1 MKIFSERSTTWFSEG
16 PGEVGEI
23 LFRKIRV
30 VVVIVVV
37 TKVDEASRPDAML
50 EHIIDFSHSK
60 RVNLGDLFGFVSFLD
75 HVKNYP
81 SEDFCFTPKATAFFF
96 LELLAA
102 MLALRACKACKVSR
116 LQRSVGF
123 DWLLNNGGIGLVLV
137 FTQSNHTCI

>member
-1 MKIFSERSTTWFSEG
+1 M
-16 PGEVGEI
+16 
-23 LFRKIRV
+23 
-30 VVVIVVV
+30 
-37 TKVDEASRPDAML
+37 
-50 EHIIDFSHSK
+50 
-60 RVNLGDLFGFVSFLD
+60 
-75 HVKNYP
+75 KNYP
-81 SEDFCFTPKATAFFF
+81 SEDFCFTPKATLFFF